1 MRERSSSVRPSSS
14 SARPLR
20 VTRNTTPR
28 ARDSA
33 HVIQILVQTAPPSVF
48 GAAARPVSA
57 LIEGTLLTAAKSSSA
72 CWVSS
77 MSR

>member
-20 VTRNTTPR
+20 VTRNTTPK
-28 ARDSA
+28 ASDSA
-33 HVIQILVQTAPPSVF
+33 QVIQILVQTAPPSVV

-57 LIEGTLLTAAKSSSA
+57 LIEGMSLTAAKSSSA
-72 CWVSS
+72 AWVVK
-77 MSR
+77 MSW

>member
-20 VTRNTTPR
+20 VTRKTTPR
-28 ARDSA
+28 ASDRA
-33 HVIQILVQTAPPSVF
+33 HVIQILVQTAPPRVL

-72 CWVSS
+72 FWVSK
-77 MSR
+77 MSL